1 MAASDQTGNTPSQRW
16 QIWVMARGELLR
28 TPRGDV
34 RYFDTLEEA
43 QRTARELGG
52 IVQTEGAPNLGGF
65 DRALS

>member
-1 MAASDQTGNTPSQRW
+1 MAASDRTGTTPSQRW
-16 QIWVMARGELLR
+16 QIWVIARGDLLR

-34 RYFDTLEEA
+34 RYFHTLEEA

-52 IVQTEGAPNLGGF
+52 IVQTEGTPDLGGF